1 MTVKDIDSMSF
12 DELKNEFIQFRKMMM
27 DHISEQEKQIQD
39 YKKKN
44 EELTVNIKEL
54 QLELAIEK
62 EKYKQVVA
70 AKYQS
75 QKNQIALDM
84 PTLFDDIEE
93 EALKVEDSEI
103 EEVIT
108 VGEHTRVRR
117 PKEQHLSYDH
127 LPKVD
132 EYLSV
137 PEGEDICEKCGSKMH
152 IKKYQTKEELVYEPA
167 RLFVRVT
174 HIPVLECENCQI
186 YSEEGK
192 STYHTVTHHFLFD
205 RSICS
210 PELLAYIID
219 MKYNNGLPLY
229 TIEKI
234 FQRDHAIIP
243 RQNMSNW
250 VIGSMK
256 YLEPFYNLMKE
267 DLLRMKLI
275 HADET
280 TTQVLNEEG
289 KPSTS
294 TSYMWVYR
302 SNKHEVPI
310 VLYDYHSTRSGDCPK
325 EFLKGYSGYLESD
338 AYDGYNKV
346 ENVIRCLCNVHAL
359 SKFKDSYKLLPNN
372 KERKTSDEAKA
383 IQKYDEIIH
392 HSNLID
398 EKAAEKYSNPE
409 KRMEYITKR
418 RKEELKPKF
427 EKFLSYLE
435 EIEPRNKGRYSM
447 SKAIQYVLNNK
458 EGLMEFTNDAII
470 PHDNTSCERSI
481 RPFVVIRNRCK
492 FSVSVHG
499 AQASAMIYSLV
510 ISCIE
515 NKQNPYMYFT
525 HLFENL
531 PKLDLTNKEELRKYL
546 PYSRELPSYIR
557 TLSKSEIKAILNE
570 ANSQV

>member
-12 DELKNEFIQFRKMMM
+12 EELKSEFIKFRKVTM
-27 DHISEQEKQIQD
+27 DHISKQEKQLQE
-39 YKKKN
+39 YKKLN
-44 EELTVNIKEL
+44 NELTVNVKDL
-54 QLELAIEK
+54 QLQLAIEK

-75 QKNQIALDM
+75 QKNQITLDM

-93 EALKVEDSEI
+93 EALKVEESEVQ
-103 EEVIT
+103 EVIT
-108 VGEHTRVRR
+108 VGAHKRIKR
-117 PKEQHLSYDH
+117 PKEKHLSYDH

-132 EYLSV
+132 EYLPI
-137 PEGEDICEKCGSKMH
+137 PEGEDICEQCGSKMN

-174 HIPVLECENCQI
+174 HIPVLECVNCQ
-186 YSEEGK
+186 SHNDEGK
-192 STYHTVTHHFLFD
+192 STYHTVSHNFLFD
-205 RSICS
+205 RSLCS

-234 FQRDHAIIP
+234 FQRDQAIIP
-243 RQNMSNW
+243 RQNMVNW
-250 VIGSMK
+250 VIGSVK
-256 YLEPFYNLMKE
+256 YLEPLYNLMKE
-267 DLLRMKLI
+267 DLLKMQLI

-280 TTQVLNEEG
+280 TTQVLNEDG

-302 SNKHEVPI
+302 SNKHEIPI

-325 EFLKGYSGYLESD
+325 EFLKGYSGYLETD

-359 SKFKDSYKLLPNN
+359 RKFKDAYKLLPNN

-392 HSNLID
+392 HTNLID
-398 EKAAEKYSNPE
+398 QKAVEKYRDVE
-409 KRMEYITKR
+409 KRMEYVTKR
-418 RKEELKPKF
+418 RKEELKPMF
-427 EKFLSYLE
+427 EKFLSWLE
-435 EIEPRNKGRYSM
+435 EIEPRNKGKYSM
-447 SKAIQYVLNNK
+447 SKAIQYVLNHK
-458 EGLMEFTNDAII
+458 EGLMEFTNNAII

-492 FSVSVHG
+492 FSVSVKG
-499 AQASAMIYSLV
+499 AYASAMIYSLV

-531 PKLDLTNKEELRKYL
+531 PNIDLTNKEALRKYL
-546 PYSRELPSYIR
+546 PYSNELPQYIR
-557 TLSKSEIKAILNE
+557 TLSKNEIKAILNE
-570 ANSQV
+570 AKSQQ